1 MTAGEA
7 IAAAD
12 ALRPNQYTTEQKL
25 QWLQLLDGQIRLELF
40 ESHEG
45 AAETA
50 AGGEYTGD
58 TELLAPQPYGGE
70 LYTAYLFSRIDLAN
84 AEIQKYNQSAALV
97 SAAWRQL
104 ADRYNREHKPLAA
117 GPLKF

>member
-12 ALRPNQYTTEQKL
+12 ALRPNQYATEQKL
-25 QWLQLLDGQIRLELF
+25 HWLRLLDGQIRLELLGT
-40 ESHEG
+40 HEG
-45 AAETA
+45 AAETD
-50 AGGEYTGD
+50 AGDEYTGD

>member
-12 ALRPNQYTTEQKL
+12 ALRPNQYTAQQKL
-25 QWLQLLDGQIRLELF
+25 HWLRLLDGQIRQELF
-40 ESHEG
+40 ESHENTADI
-45 AAETA
+45 AAES
-50 AGGEYTGD
+50 EYTAD
-58 TELLAPQPYGGE
+58 TELLAPMPYGGE
-70 LYTAYLFSRIDLAN
+70 LYTAYLFSRIDLNN

-104 ADRYNREHKPLAA
+104 ADWYNRGHRPRAA

>member
-7 IAAAD
+7 IAAVD

-25 QWLQLLDGQIRLELF
+25 HWLRLLDGQVRIELF
-40 ESHEG
+40 GSHEG
-45 AAETA
+45 AEEIP
-50 AGGEYTGD
+50 GSEYTED
-58 TELLAPQPYGGE
+58 TELQAPMPYGGE
-70 LYTAYLFSRIDLAN
+70 LYTAYLFSQIDLNN

-104 ADRYNREHKPLAA
+104 ADWYNREHRPLSA